1 MHVACE
7 GRSLL
12 FIENGYYAPSPR
24 ITEAWDPCCVIFGV
38 KVPYILRKAEK
49 ESQCNLVGE
58 AYVHGLMRGEIKTM
72 LENGTVHAQDITL
85 R

>member
-1 MHVACE
+1 M
-7 GRSLL
+7 
-12 FIENGYYAPSPR
+12 
-24 ITEAWDPCCVIFGV
+24 IFGV
-38 KVPYILRKAEK
+38 KVPYILRRAEK
-49 ESQCNLVGE
+49 ESQYKLVGE